1 MKPIDFYFDFSSP
14 YSFLASE
21 QIDALAARHGRTVRY
36 RPVLLGVIFKASGGA
51 PLTEQYGPKAR
62 YSVHDFE
69 RSARF
74 AGVRYRHP
82 SKFPIGAV
90 GASRA
95 VLWLQQNRPEQ
106 ANAFVHAVFRA
117 FFQDDRDIS
126 DPAVVAQALESLAP
140 GGVVV
145 AVGVPPP
152 GSAFAVD
159 PGLLIGG
166 ERRLVGSK
174 YGSANPL
181 VDFPMLA
188 ELALAGRI
196 ELERLITRRYALSEA
211 NEAFDDLAAGVLAR
225 GLIVFDEV

>member
-1 MKPIDFYFDFSSP
+1 MPDPIDFHFDFSSP

-21 QIDALAARHGRTVRY
+21 QIEPLAARYGRIVTF

-74 AGVRYRHP
+74 AGIRYRHP

-95 VLWLQQNRPEQ
+95 VLWLQQHQPDR

-126 DPAVVAQALESLAP
+126 DPVVVAQIAQSVGLEGARLMEDAQAPAIKDALRKDVEEAVAFGVFGAPTIVVDGEVFWGNDRLPQIERWLASGP
-140 GGVVV
+140 
-145 AVGVPPP
+145 
-152 GSAFAVD
+152 F
-159 PGLLIGG
+159 
-166 ERRLVGSK
+166 
-174 YGSANPL
+174 
-181 VDFPMLA
+181 
-188 ELALAGRI
+188 
-196 ELERLITRRYALSEA
+196 
-211 NEAFDDLAAGVLAR
+211 
-225 GLIVFDEV
+225 

>member
-1 MKPIDFYFDFSSP
+1 MPNPIDFHFDFSSP

-21 QIDALAARHGRTVRY
+21 QIEALAARHGRTVVF
-36 RPVLLGVIFKASGGA
+36 RPMLLGVIFKASGGA

-74 AGVRYRHP
+74 AGIRYRHP

-95 VLWLQQNRPEQ
+95 VLWLQQYRPDQ

-126 DPAVVAQALESLAP
+126 DAAVVAQIAQSIGIDGEALMEAAQAP
-140 GGVVV
+140 AIKDELRRRVEEAVASGVFGAPTIVV
-145 AVGVPPP
+145 
-152 GSAFAVD
+152 D
-159 PGLLIGG
+159 G
-166 ERRLVGSK
+166 EVFWGNDRL
-174 YGSANPL
+174 PQ
-181 VDFPMLA
+181 
-188 ELALAGRI
+188 I
-196 ELERLITRRYALSEA
+196 ERW
-211 NEAFDDLAAGVLAR
+211 LAAGP
-225 GLIVFDEV
+225 F